1 MKHLVSR
8 KQQNS
13 RNCIVC
19 GLRNDAGLKAAFFEM
34 DNRDL
39 VALFTPLELHQSY
52 PGRLHGGVAGA
63 VLDETIGRAIMI
75 EYGEIWGVT
84 IELQLRYRR
93 PLPLEGQ
100 LTVVGRITS
109 DSGRIFEG
117 TGEIYLPDGQIA
129 VTGAGKYMKK
139 PIHEIADFDREHQE
153 WRVVRLETDPETI
166 DYG

>member
-1 MKHLVSR
+1 MKHLVTR

-19 GLRNDAGLKAAFFEM
+19 GLKNESGLKAAFFEM

-52 PGRLHGGVAGA
+52 PGRLHGGIAGA

-75 EYGEIWGVT
+75 EHGEIWGVT

-93 PLPLEGQ
+93 PLPLNAP

-117 TGEIYLPDGQIA
+117 SGEIYLPGGDIA
-129 VTGAGKYMKK
+129 VSGAGRYIKK
-139 PIHEIADFDREHQE
+139 AIEEIADFDRDHQE
-153 WRVVRLETDPETI
+153 WRVVPLETDPVTI
-166 DYG
+166 DY